1 LISPFLPH
9 LLTPRA
15 AMPVALVVR
24 IFRRE

>member
-15 AMPVALVVR
+15 AMPVAVAVR
-24 IFRRE
+24 IFRWE